1 MEIAI
6 AIFLGI
12 WFSLAGLVAF
22 LFVRHDFKDVPKI
35 TVETKTE
42 EKKVDKV

>member
-12 WFSLAGLVAF
+12 WFLLAGILATYIVF
-22 LFVRHDFKDVPKI
+22 HDYKKNDK
-35 TVETKTE
+35 ESNNDYE
-42 EKKVDKV
+42 ESGIE

>member
-12 WFSLAGLVAF
+12 WFSLAGILATC
-22 LFVRHDFKDVPKI
+22 FVFHDYKKDD
-35 TVETKTE
+35 
-42 EKKVDKV
+42 EKSNNNYKESGLK